1 MQEKKFFW
9 FFFFILA
16 GIFFCVIL
24 FVVIRSSYILSFLIY
39 LLTIILL
46 YFYYSHK
53 INSLM
58 FYKNVYS
65 VISQL
70 IHYTEVNTLFNFIAQ
85 SISDLLD
92 AERSSIFLVNKE
104 SNILWTIVT
113 EELEIKE
120 IVLPI
125 GKGIAGYV
133 AETGKT
139 VRINDDAYKDERFS
153 SVIDQKTGFRTKTI
167 LSVPVVDKSNN
178 IIGVIEVLNKKDKK
192 GFSKRDEEVLELF
205 CNEVANV
212 INNAQLYGQVQ
223 LLLESLLKS
232 FAAAVDARDPTTKGH
247 SLRVMRYA
255 VNIAKAM
262 SLDISQIKILE
273 YAAILHDVGK
283 IGIPDSILLKQ
294 GRFTSEEYE
303 IMKTH
308 AKITYDILSK
318 INFPIEYKDVP
329 YIASLH
335 HEFMD
340 GSGYPYG
347 LKGEQIPLLARILCV
362 ADIYD
367 ALSSYDRPYKPPY
380 SQQESIK
387 ILYEMVEQG
396 KLDKNI
402 VDIFVSKKLF
412 SIEQRKFVRVNKE
425 ISFAYKKLTAEDLK
439 SLIPIL
445 AKTRNISA
453 RGLQFISNEEFSSG
467 TFIEVEL
474 YLPNFT
480 IETIA
485 KVVHSTK
492 VEGNGGYKVGIEF
505 FNLSKELE
513 QRLQECLEKNV
524 N

>member
-9 FFFFILA
+9 LFFFILA
-16 GIFFCVIL
+16 GIFFYVIL
-24 FVVIRSSYILSFLIY
+24 FVVIRYSYILSFLIY
-39 LLTIILL
+39 LLTIILI

-70 IHYTEVNTLFNFIAQ
+70 VHYTEVNTLFNFIAQ

-104 SNILWTIVT
+104 SNILWTIVA

-139 VRINDDAYKDERFS
+139 VRINDNAYKDERFS

-205 CNEVANV
+205 CSEVANV

-232 FAAAVDARDPTTKGH
+232 FAAAVDARDPATKGH

-335 HEFMD
+335 HEFID

-347 LKGEQIPLLARILCV
+347 LKGEQIPLLARILCI

-367 ALSSYDRPYKPPY
+367 ALISYDRPYKPPF
-380 SQQESIK
+380 SQQDAIK
-387 ILYEMVEQG
+387 TLYEMVEQG

-402 VDIFVSKKLF
+402 IDVFVSGRLF

-439 SLIPIL
+439 SLIPVL

-453 RGLQFISNEEFSSG
+453 KGLQFVSNEEFSSG

-480 IETIA
+480 VETIA

-492 VEGNGGYKVGIEF
+492 IEGNGGYKVGIEF
-505 FNLSKELE
+505 LNLSKEIE
-513 QRLQECLEKNV
+513 KHLQECLEKSV